1 MSPLFQRITGLSLL
15 IVLGFIIHSCTRN
28 EITFGTISDE
38 AYTELVQ
45 VDTVWVDLS
54 TVFRD
59 LFETSNV
66 SGFLLGRYQDPYMGT
81 ITGSITTQITTP
93 GTQPDIPESAVFDSL
108 VLIMRGNQYYYGDTT
123 QTQQFTVYELA
134 NSISYSYNSQLYNT
148 SSTAVRQ
155 PALGSRTLS
164 YRPLRG
170 DSLAVRLSDA
180 LGAEW
185 LDKIRLDAAE
195 MQDETSFLNYFKGI
209 SVTVAA
215 GDMGAV
221 YGIRGSAGDIVLRLF
236 YHTVYPYKESHS
248 IDFTNLQNDL
258 QYNQLLHDRTGTG
271 LVAQR
276 QERTE
281 ISSILTGNRAMTQPG
296 MSIWM
301 KATFPGLRSLLIDRE
316 LVKLLKA
323 ELILRPAHTSFND
336 GGFRLPRQL
345 YLQVTDASNLDG
357 SQVYDSTGTS
367 ILYVDPV
374 TDPLYGENTHYR
386 FNVTNYVAAML
397 STPGSETSGFIIRNQ
412 DSVANLTR
420 LVVNDR
426 FSGQRTA
433 ELRLQVLII
442 EKN

>member
-1 MSPLFQRITGLSLL
+1 
-15 IVLGFIIHSCTRN
+15 
-28 EITFGTISDE
+28 
-38 AYTELVQ
+38 
-45 VDTVWVDLS
+45 
-54 TVFRD
+54 
-59 LFETSNV
+59 
-66 SGFLLGRYQDPYMGT
+66 
-81 ITGSITTQITTP
+81 
-93 GTQPDIPESAVFDSL
+93 
-108 VLIMRGNQYYYGDTT
+108 MRGNQYYYGDTT